1 MKILII
7 VAISVFT
14 LTSCEHAPYIME
26 GIAQGLAETSY
37 QLEQENRRQWYRNAE
52 INRINNKFRQGMY
65 RRQHHDLHYHS
76 DTYARNGRNNDYSQ
90 RGRGNGASGRHNNG
104 H

>member
-1 MKILII
+1 MRRLII
-7 VAISVFT
+7 VAISVLT

-52 INRINNKFRQGMY
+52 INRINNEFRQGMY
-65 RRQHHDLHYHS
+65 RRQHHDLHHHS
-76 DTYARNGRNNDYSQ
+76 DTNGRNDWNSAD
-90 RGRGNGASGRHNNG
+90 RFNGSGRQGNPHRRY
-104 H
+104 